1 MSNESDVRSLLG
13 RYCHAMDGDDVQ
25 ALLDCFTPDGAFRYY
40 APGAQEPMLDYRGA
54 EQLAAWFAEHRAGT
68 PIGSQTHVTVNA
80 DVSVQD
86 ADGEVRAT
94 YLSVREGPE
103 GGIVITATGRY
114 VDRVTRGD
122 DGRWR
127 FVQRDCRGFMPR
139 A

>member
-1 MSNESDVRSLLG
+1 MPVESDVRSLLS

-25 ALLDCFTPDGAFRYY
+25 ALLDCFTADGGFRYF
-40 APGAQEPMLDYRGA
+40 AVGEQEPMLDYRGH
-54 EQLAAWFAEHRAGT
+54 EQLAAWFAEHREST
-68 PIGSQTHVTVNA
+68 PIGSQTHVTVNP
-80 DVSVQD
+80 DVAVDGSE
-86 ADGEVRAT
+86 GEVHST

-114 VDRVTRGD
+114 HDRVTRGD

-127 FVQRDCRGFMPR
+127 FADRICQAFMPR